1 MSILF
6 SRRCEYAIQA
16 VMYLSLNVDHAK
28 MSIRELTKKLSI
40 PHPFLAKILQDL
52 TRKGLLESQK
62 GVKGGFTLT
71 RAPHEITLLQI
82 IEAVDGDSFIHNCV
96 LGFER
101 CDENNP
107 CALHD
112 HWKVFRDTTV
122 NMLAS
127 RSISQMAH
135 DTKKPQ
141 FIL

>member
-16 VMYLSLNVDHAK
+16 VMYLSLNDDHAK
-28 MSIRELTKKLSI
+28 LSIRELTKQLSI

-96 LGFER
+96 LGFEK

-107 CALHD
+107 CVLHE

-122 NMLAS
+122 KMLAS
-127 RSISQMAH
+127 KSIGEMARE
-135 DTKKPQ
+135 TKKPQ
-141 FIL
+141 FVL